1 MLSTYRYLGIGGAFM
16 SQPYTGPFFAYLN
29 DGARR
34 SAMVILPIVFKH
46 AVIKSIVDFG
56 CGRFAVPLILAFPTF
71 KDSMANG
78 S

>member
-1 MLSTYRYLGIGGAFM
+1 M
-16 SQPYTGPFFAYLN
+16 SQPYTSRFFAHYK
-29 DGARR
+29 DGAHR

-46 AVIKSIVDFG
+46 AAIKSIVDFG
-56 CGRFAVPLILAFPTF
+56 CGTGAPGFAVPLILAYPTF